1 MSQSKTRC
9 ERYSA
14 GVRPALLGMHAA
26 APQRYGAL
34 FESSAP
40 HPTVGRYDILLAG
53 PGETV
58 VGTAFLNSL
67 ELRWQRERRAP
78 TECDVPF
85 AGGWFI
91 YLGYE
96 LAGEIE
102 PTLHLPQSPAPLAFA
117 QRMHGAAIY
126 DHATQTTWLVA
137 EPGHEHLIDEL
148 ASALRCAADPI
159 EASSQAL
166 TSLKEEPAEL
176 FLERVA
182 AAQAHIAA
190 GDVYQVN
197 LSRAWHGRRA
207 HDISPA
213 ALYARLRRAN
223 PSPFGGIA
231 QLPWMSVLST
241 SPERLVE
248 CRDGQV
254 QTRPIAGT
262 HPRVGN
268 DSQVIAALS
277 AHPKE
282 RAEHVM
288 LLDLERNDLGRIAKA
303 GSVTVDEYAI
313 VESYAHVHH
322 LVSNVRG
329 RLRADVSPI
338 DVIRAVF
345 PGGTITGCPKVRC
358 MQIIAAL
365 EGEARGA
372 YTGSCGYLGLD
383 GSLDLNILI
392 RTATLAGEEVT
403 FRTGAGIVA
412 DSDPLR
418 ELEETRAKAR
428 GLLRVLGRDDAG

>member
-1 MSQSKTRC
+1 MTRC
-9 ERYSA
+9 ERY
-14 GVRPALLGMHAA
+14 GQGTRPPLLGVHAA
-26 APQRYGAL
+26 APARYPVL
-34 FESSAP
+34 LESSAP
-40 HPTVGRYDILLAG
+40 HPTAGRFDILLAG
-53 PGETV
+53 PGESI
-58 VGTAFLNSL
+58 VGGAFLSRL
-67 ELRWQRERRAP
+67 ELSWQRERQARKEHP
-78 TECDVPF
+78 LPF
-85 AGGWFI
+85 VGGWFV
-91 YLGYE
+91 YLAYE
-96 LAGEIE
+96 LADEIE
-102 PTLHLPQSPAPLAFA
+102 PTLHLPQSRAPRAFA
-117 QRMHGAAIY
+117 QRLHGAAIY
-126 DHATQTTWLVA
+126 DHAERTTWLIA
-137 EPGHEHLIDEL
+137 EAGHEPLIDEL
-148 ASALRCAADPI
+148 AHALSRAQDPTL
-159 EASSQAL
+159 ATSPAL
-166 TSLKEEPAEL
+166 TSLEEERADL
-176 FLERVA
+176 FLGGVA
-182 AAQAHIAA
+182 AVQAHIAA

-197 LSRAWHGRRA
+197 LSRAWHGA
-207 HDISPA
+207 LAQGISPA
-213 ALYARLRRAN
+213 QLYARLRHAN

-231 QLPWMSVLST
+231 QLPWMTVLST
-241 SPERLVE
+241 SPERLIE
-248 CRDGQV
+248 SRDGIV

-262 HPRVGN
+262 HPRVG
-268 DSQVIAALS
+268 DDTEVIAALS

-288 LLDLERNDLGRIAKA
+288 LLDLERSDLGRIAQA

-365 EGEARGA
+365 EREPRGA

-392 RTATLAGEEVT
+392 RTATLAGRELT

-412 DSDPLR
+412 DSDPQR

-428 GLLRVLGRDDAG
+428 GLLRALGPDERG